1 MSAAKEGGWEWEG
14 VYETMTNSV
23 IDVDGEDLQDI
34 VDIYLQLCS

>member
-1 MSAAKEGGWEWEG
+1 MSAAKEGGGEGEG
-14 VYETMTNSV
+14 VHETMTNSV